1 MLSTPERWS
10 ELIVRIVI
18 KGAVLMFAGGNK
30 CFLRPTSAFD
40 NQFIFL
46 KIPLQLLLR
55 IQLLLLPQPSLLLD
69 APKYRPD
76 LVPPLARIEVK
87 RLPSGRRSSS
97 VPSLWTHHHHGHT
110 IISPVHIIHAAIKII
125 FILMYIYLL
134 GLQDRKYH
142 YSYF

>member
-10 ELIVRIVI
+10 ELIVRTVI

-30 CFLRPTSAFD
+30 CFLRPTSAFE

-69 APKYRPD
+69 APKQRPD
-76 LVPPLARIEVK
+76 LVPPLTRIEVK
-87 RLPSGRRSSS
+87 RLPSSRQSPLAGLRLGGPPLCR
-97 VPSLWTHHHHGHT
+97 HYGHT
-110 IISPVHIIHAAIKII
+110 IIIPVHIIHSAIKIN
-125 FILMYIYLL
+125 IYTNVYMFTWPT
-134 GLQDRKYH
+134 G
-142 YSYF
+142 